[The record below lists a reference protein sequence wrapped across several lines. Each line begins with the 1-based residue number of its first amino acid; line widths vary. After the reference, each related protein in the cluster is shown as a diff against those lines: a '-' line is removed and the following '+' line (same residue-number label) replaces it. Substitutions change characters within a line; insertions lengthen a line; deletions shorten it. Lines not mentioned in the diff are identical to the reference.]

1 MNKTFTL
8 YFNIV
13 FGKPMLYLGRDSYSL
28 TCAFSDPD
36 FYTKSN
42 DKKYCFVNC
51 GKNMG
56 KFDSS
61 YFCNTLSL
69 DYLPYAENV

>member
-51 GKNMG
+51 GKNM
-56 KFDSS
+56 
-61 YFCNTLSL
+61 
-69 DYLPYAENV
+69 